1 MCRASGFLAFCG
13 VMLQTQAVLHSLSA
27 HIEAEDLRLLSE
39 TNLAPSPCGGKRSTA
54 LACSDVLTEKPR
66 ATRPVKGLELRSVG
80 CNPHAQPR
88 FRTNR
93 GARQLARILQLSSMA
108 HLKSDAREIH
118 DRRDTASAGRAGL
131 WRAGSKMNFRDASVQ
146 EIFRASAMQSN
157 VSWFALPGSPLDWL
171 SGFFHCGHWTLRLK
185 HCSNSSLH
193 YHRRRITRNARRPT

>member
-80 CNPHAQPR
+80 CNPHAQPL
-88 FRTNR
+88 FRAKS
-93 GARQLARILQLSSMA
+93 GARQDHRGGAVKTLALFFYANRLEQIYISFDAAHFSSVTETLSQKYGGGA
-108 HLKSDAREIH
+108 ATTEIVPKQ
-118 DRRDTASAGRAGL
+118 AGRRHVSGEL
-131 WRAGSKMNFRDASVQ
+131 PDRLLPQGVRA
-146 EIFRASAMQSN
+146 
-157 VSWFALPGSPLDWL
+157 P
-171 SGFFHCGHWTLRLK
+171 
-185 HCSNSSLH
+185 
-193 YHRRRITRNARRPT
+193 